1 LEARRT
7 GGSTR
12 GKFDTLEA
20 RRIEGPTRWRIDA
33 LQARRIHL
41 GEWFGVVAVSLLLL
55 ELSGCCLVVSMSFS
69 SLFHCYLVAA
79 LCGSGRWLAR
89 TVRLVLLLHCER
101 FGCGLLVAWLCLFC
115 LFRKSLVSTFPL
127 LPVLFL
133 LLSPRFLCTRS
144 LLVFSSHLLAF
155 PESCSVA
162 VAFAL

>member
-1 LEARRT
+1 LLS
-7 GGSTR
+7 GCVDL
-12 GKFDTLEA
+12 F
-20 RRIEGPTRWRIDA
+20 
-33 LQARRIHL
+33 
-41 GEWFGVVAVSLLLL
+41 FVVVSLLSCGCSLWFWSL
-55 ELSGCCLVVSMSFS
+55 GGSNRARVLRPSRSSSGRVLVKTCRFVCS